1 LRFTARSPSRFT
13 HGFTRVT
20 QQAQPLTRRAG
31 TPGRAYR
38 EIRRRPRC
46 QTGEDLRRRRS
57 GAPAGPGAA
66 GRAAPRRAVAPP
78 PGGAQRARAAV
89 PGLPLRCARASDTPK
104 AVSHKYDVSTTSRPF
119 LHSRLIDDGVR
130 RNSDL
135 SPANHPRRPP
145 TPSASQNATATAESR
160 TAPGSTA
167 NYRSTTTLAA
177 ACRHISFVSNTAVSW

>member
-1 LRFTARSPSRFT
+1 MASHASRSRRSRS
-13 HGFTRVT
+13 
-20 QQAQPLTRRAG
+20 TRRAG
-31 TPGRAYR
+31 TPGRGRAYR
-38 EIRRRPRC
+38 EIRHDRDAKPVKTSGVGGRGLRPAPARR
-46 QTGEDLRRRRS
+46 
-57 GAPAGPGAA
+57 GAPRPGA
-66 GRAAPRRAVAPP
+66 RSLP